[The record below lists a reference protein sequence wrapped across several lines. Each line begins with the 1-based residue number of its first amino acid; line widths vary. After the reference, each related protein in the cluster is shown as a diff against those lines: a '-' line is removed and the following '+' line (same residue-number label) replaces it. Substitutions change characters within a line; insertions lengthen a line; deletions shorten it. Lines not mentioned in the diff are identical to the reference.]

1 MKNRWIVPVAAAAI
15 ASGQLSAADSDAA
28 VDTVIALDD
37 VEIVA
42 NRANSK
48 TPVAYTNV
56 GRRELQKVNDGRDIP
71 YLLSMTPSLITTS
84 DAGSGVGYTSLR
96 VRGSDGSRINVMAN
110 GIPVNDAESHNVY
123 WVNMPDLASSL
134 QDIQI
139 QRGVGTS
146 ANGSGAFGA
155 SINMVTDVSPLN
167 PYGELSSSYGS
178 YSTYKETLRAGTGLI
193 DEHWSA
199 EVRVSSLGSNG
210 YIDRAKSRL
219 WSYFGQVS
227 YENGAT
233 RLRFLGFGGKQ
244 KTYMAWDYASKEEM
258 REYGRRYN
266 PCGRYV
272 DSDGNVAFYADQN
285 DNYTQHHL
293 QLLLNQHLADG
304 WYLSAGLHYTK
315 GDGYY
320 EQYKTRRSLVE
331 YGLDPFEL
339 DGETV
344 TKSDLIRL
352 KKMDNGFGGGV
363 FSVNYVSGRVN
374 AVLGGALNNFKGH
387 HFGQIAW
394 VRNYIGALDPLQE
407 YYRNTG
413 EKLDGNIYARA
424 NVDLLSGLS
433 AFGDVQYRHINYTI
447 KGVSDTYDYATGEM
461 QRLDIHRRYNFFNP
475 KLGLNWKLSRAQR
488 LFASWGVAHKEPT
501 RDNFIDC
508 DADRL
513 PKAERLFDYELGYTY
528 EGSVFSAGVNLY
540 YMDYKN
546 QLVVTGQL
554 SDTGN
559 PISVNMPRSYRAGIE
574 MQAQLRPVKWFDW
587 QINATLSRN
596 RIKNFVEY
604 IYEDEWTNP
613 ISFDLGDTPI
623 AFSPDF
629 TLANAFN
636 FRYGCFD
643 ASLASRYVSKQY
655 MSNAK
660 SDQQALDAY
669 FVSDLRLGFTVKN
682 FIGLKQLRAGFTIY
696 NLFNEKYEN
705 NGYAGAGYYVENGE
719 KVIYRYAGYAA
730 QAPTNVM
737 ASVTLEF

>member
-1 MKNRWIVPVAAAAI
+1 MKKVTIISLAAAI
-15 ASGQLSAADSDAA
+15 VAGGQLSAADSDAA
-28 VDTVIALDD
+28 VDTIISLSD
-37 VEIVA
+37 VEFVA

-48 TPVAYTNV
+48 TPVAYTNIS
-56 GRRELQKVNDGRDIP
+56 RRELSRVNDGRDIP

-84 DAGSGVGYTSLR
+84 DAGGGVGYTSLR

-110 GIPVNDAESHNVY
+110 GIPINDAESHNVY

-134 QDIQI
+134 QDIQV

-146 ANGSGAFGA
+146 ANGAGAFGA
-155 SINMVTDVSPLN
+155 SINMVTDIPSTD
-167 PYGELSSSYGS
+167 PYSELSSSYGS
-178 YSTYKETLRAGTGLI
+178 YSTYKETLRVGTGLLNG
-193 DEHWSA
+193 HWSA
-199 EVRVSSLGSNG
+199 DLRVSAIGSNG

-219 WSYFGQVS
+219 WSYFGQVA
-227 YENGAT
+227 YENGGT
-233 RLRFLGFGGKQ
+233 RLRLLSFGGKE

-258 REYGRRYN
+258 KDYGRRYN
-266 PCGRYV
+266 PCGKYT
-272 DSDGNVAFYADQN
+272 DSDGNTAYYPDQN

-293 QLLLNQHLADG
+293 QLLLSQRLADG
-304 WYLSAGLHYTK
+304 WHLNAGLHYTK

-320 EQYKTRRSLVE
+320 EQYKTRRALIE
-331 YGLDPFEL
+331 YGLSPYEV
-339 DGETV
+339 DGTTV
-344 TKSDLIRL
+344 SKSDLVRL
-352 KKMDNGFGGGV
+352 KNMDNGFGGGV
-363 FSVNYVSGRVN
+363 FSLNYSAGRVN

-387 HFGQIAW
+387 HFGQVAW
-394 VRNYIGALDPLQE
+394 VRNYVGDLDPLQE
-407 YYRNTG
+407 YYRNVG
-413 EKLDGNIYARA
+413 KKLDGNIYARA
-424 NVDLLSGLS
+424 NVDLAAGLS
-433 AFGDVQYRHINYTI
+433 AFGDLQYRRINYSI
-447 KGVSDTYDYATGEM
+447 KGVSDTYDYSTEAM
-461 QRLDIHRRYNFFNP
+461 QQLDIHREYNFFNP
-475 KLGLNWKLSRAQR
+475 KIGLNWISDAGHRV
-488 LFASWGVAHKEPT
+488 FASWGVAHKEPT

-508 DADRL
+508 DANRL
-513 PKAERLFDYELGYTY
+513 PKAERLFDYEIGYTY
-528 EGSVFSAGVNLY
+528 ESKLLSAAVNLY

-559 PISVNMPRSYRAGIE
+559 PVSVNMPDSYRMGIE
-574 MQAQLRPVKWFDW
+574 MQAALKPVNWFDW

-629 TLANAFN
+629 TLANSFN
-636 FRYGCFD
+636 FRYRCFD

-655 MSNAK
+655 LSNARSNEQK
-660 SDQQALDAY
+660 LDAY
-669 FVSDLRLGFTVKN
+669 FVSDLRLGFSVKD
-682 FIGLKQLRAGFTIY
+682 FIGLKRLRAGFTIY

-719 KVIYRYAGYAA
+719 KIIYRYAGYAA